1 MDLIYKVENNNF
13 INVKDVLKNHFQ
25 ISDKLMAKLKK
36 EKKIFLNDTPVYVTE
51 KVNINDL
58 VRINL
63 DFEEESE
70 NIVSIKMDLKILYED
85 KYLLIV
91 NKPPFMPVHPSSNNY
106 ENTLSN
112 GVKYYFETNNL
123 NIKIRPVNRLDKDT
137 SGIVVFAKNQYIQE
151 ALIKQMK
158 TNDFKKEYIAVLEGN
173 LEEDYIKVNAPIGRK
188 ENSIIERQVIND
200 GANSITEFYVLKR
213 FENYT
218 LVKCL
223 LLTGRTHQIRVHS
236 KHINHP
242 IIGDSLYGN
251 KSDLINRQ
259 ALHSN
264 KIEFIHPVLNK
275 QITIISEIPVD
286 IEKIMTGN

>member
-1 MDLIYKVENNNF
+1 MDLIYKIENDNF
-13 INVKDVLKNHFQ
+13 INVKDVLKNQFH

-36 EKKIFLNDTPVYVTE
+36 EKKIFLNDKPVYVTE
-51 KVNINDL
+51 RVNINDL
-58 VRINL
+58 IRINL
-63 DFEEESE
+63 NFEEESE
-70 NIVSIKMDLKILYED
+70 NIISIKMNLKILYED
-85 KYLLIV
+85 EYLLIV
-91 NKPPFMPVHPSSNNY
+91 DKLPFMPVHPSSNNY

-112 GVKYYFETNNL
+112 GIKYYFETNNL

-173 LEEDYIKVNAPIGRK
+173 LEEDYIKVDAPIGRK
-188 ENSIIERQVIND
+188 ENSIIERQITND
-200 GANSITEFYVLKR
+200 GADSITEFYVLKR

-236 KHINHP
+236 KHIKHP

-251 KSDLINRQ
+251 KSNLINRQ

-264 KIEFIHPVLNK
+264 KIQFIHPISNK
-275 QITIISEIPVD
+275 QISITSEIPND
-286 IEKIMTGN
+286 INLLIN

>member
-1 MDLIYKVENNNF
+1 MNLIYKLENNNF
-13 INVKDVLKNHFQ
+13 INVKDVLKNHFH
-25 ISDKLMAKLKK
+25 ISDKLMSKLKK
-36 EKKIFLNDTPVYVTE
+36 EKKIFLNDKNVYVTAP
-51 KVNINDL
+51 VNIGDL
-58 VRINL
+58 VKINL
-63 DFEEESE
+63 EFEEESE
-70 NIVSIKMDLKILYED
+70 NIVSIKMDLNILYED
-85 KYLLIV
+85 EYLLIV
-91 NKPPFMPVHPSSNNY
+91 DKPPFMPVHPSSNNY

-112 GVKYYFETNNL
+112 GIKYYFETNNL

-173 LEEDYIKVNAPIGRK
+173 FEEDYIKVDAPIGRK
-188 ENSIIERQVIND
+188 ENSIIERQVRND
-200 GANSITEFYVLKR
+200 GADSITKFYVLKR

-236 KHINHP
+236 KYINHP

-275 QITIISEIPVD
+275 QITINSEIPND
-286 IEKIMTGN
+286 INLLIN

>member
-1 MDLIYKVENNNF
+1 MDLIYKIENDNF
-13 INVKDVLKNHFQ
+13 INVKDVLKNQFH
-25 ISDKLMAKLKK
+25 ISDKLMAKLKN
-36 EKKIFLNDTPVYVTE
+36 EKKIFLNDKPVYVTE
-51 KVNINDL
+51 RVNINDL
-58 VRINL
+58 IRINL
-63 DFEEESE
+63 NFEEESE
-70 NIVSIKMDLKILYED
+70 NIISIKMNLKILYED
-85 KYLLIV
+85 EYLLIV
-91 NKPPFMPVHPSSNNY
+91 DKLPFMPVHPSSNNY

-112 GVKYYFETNNL
+112 GIKYYFETNNL

-151 ALIKQMK
+151 VLIKQMK

-173 LEEDYIKVNAPIGRK
+173 FEEDYIKVDAPIGRK
-188 ENSIIERQVIND
+188 ENSIIERQITND
-200 GANSITEFYVLKR
+200 GADSITEFYVLKR

-236 KHINHP
+236 KHIKHP

-251 KSDLINRQ
+251 KSNLINRQ

-264 KIEFIHPVLNK
+264 KIQFIHPISNK
-275 QITIISEIPVD
+275 QISITSEIPND
-286 IEKIMTGN
+286 INLLIN

>member
-1 MDLIYKVENNNF
+1 MDLIYKIENDNF
-13 INVKDVLKNHFQ
+13 INVKDVLKNQFH

-36 EKKIFLNDTPVYVTE
+36 EKKIFLNDKPVYVTE
-51 KVNINDL
+51 RVNINDL
-58 VRINL
+58 IRINL
-63 DFEEESE
+63 NFEEESE
-70 NIVSIKMDLKILYED
+70 NIISIKMNLKILYED
-85 KYLLIV
+85 EYLLIV
-91 NKPPFMPVHPSSNNY
+91 DKLPFMPVHPSSNNY

-112 GVKYYFETNNL
+112 GIKYYFETNNL

-158 TNDFKKEYIAVLEGN
+158 TNNFKKEYIAVLEGN
-173 LEEDYIKVNAPIGRK
+173 LEEDYIKVDAPIGRK
-188 ENSIIERQVIND
+188 ENSIIERQITND
-200 GANSITEFYVLKR
+200 GADSITEFYVLKR

-236 KHINHP
+236 KHIKHP

-251 KSDLINRQ
+251 KSNLINRQ

-264 KIEFIHPVLNK
+264 KIQFIHPISNK
-275 QITIISEIPVD
+275 QISITSEIPND
-286 IEKIMTGN
+286 INLLIN